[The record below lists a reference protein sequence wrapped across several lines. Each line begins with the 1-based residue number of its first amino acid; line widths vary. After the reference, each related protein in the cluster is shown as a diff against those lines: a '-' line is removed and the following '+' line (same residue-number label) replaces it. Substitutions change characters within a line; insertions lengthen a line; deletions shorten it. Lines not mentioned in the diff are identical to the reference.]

1 MGGVVQAIAK
11 PLGLAKRES
20 PAAQA
25 PTPQAPTAQAVEGQV
40 DKKAEAKASRV
51 DEEQSA
57 RMRGA
62 KRRGRQ
68 LLSDA
73 RLNPEMGMKE
83 TLGSNQSL

>member
-1 MGGVVQAIAK
+1 MGGIFPGVF
-11 PLGLAKRES
+11 GGGGGGGS
-20 PAAQA
+20 PKA
-25 PTPQAPTAQAVEGQV
+25 PEPE
-40 DKKAEAKASRV
+40 KKAEPVAGVEKATQAQEEAGAK
-51 DEEQSA
+51 
-57 RMRGA
+57 MRGA

>member
-1 MGGVVQAIAK
+1 MGGVFGGGGGGSPKAPEPK
-11 PLGLAKRES
+11 PE
-20 PAAQA
+20 PV
-25 PTPQAPTAQAVEGQV
+25 VE
-40 DKKAEAKASRV
+40 KATQSQEEAG
-51 DEEQSA
+51 A

>member
-1 MGGVVQAIAK
+1 MGGVF
-11 PLGLAKRES
+11 GGGGGGGGGS
-20 PAAQA
+20 PKA
-25 PTPQAPTAQAVEGQV
+25 PEP
-40 DKKAEAKASRV
+40 KAEPVAGVEKATQAQEEAGAK
-51 DEEQSA
+51 
-57 RMRGA
+57 MRGA